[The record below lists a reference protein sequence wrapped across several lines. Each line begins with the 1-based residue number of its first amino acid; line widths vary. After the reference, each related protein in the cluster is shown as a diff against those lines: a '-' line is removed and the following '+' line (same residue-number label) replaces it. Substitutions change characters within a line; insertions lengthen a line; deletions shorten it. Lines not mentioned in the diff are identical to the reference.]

1 MEVTAM
7 GGQRKGFGITLLE
20 VVVLLI
26 IFAILLFLCL
36 PRIGSRES
44 GPRNTCSN
52 NMRQLALALQ
62 YYEQHHRAYP
72 GYANVI
78 KNKRASWAVPLL
90 PYLERNDLYQN
101 WQNTEPVA
109 LPLPEGSSGFTLNF
123 KGQPPNPWT
132 HANLDIF
139 LCPSSLTPHD
149 ATNPIS
155 FIVNCGSARTANDN
169 LPPILPGSVWI
180 EDYNS
185 GVFFN
190 RAGGDFSTTIS
201 QSNPNPPKGSFSMNP
216 GPPMTMTFIATHDGT
231 STTLL
236 LSENLQSTN
245 WVTDPSD
252 QANHPPKPF
261 QSEFQIK
268 QNMGFVW
275 FITGNQD
282 NALPPSQRVQK
293 LDNFNPESMQINAM
307 SKAIG
312 KPVRVNYSSVIAPKQ
327 TGGLAASRPSSGH
340 PGGVNAMF
348 CDAHLR
354 FISEDIDYRVY
365 THLMTPN
372 GAAVVI
378 DSGPTPHTAREAAWT
393 YELNENDY

>member
-1 MEVTAM
+1 MSGERRPTGIMLVEV
-7 GGQRKGFGITLLE
+7 I
-20 VVVLLI
+20 VLMI
-26 IFAILLFLCL
+26 IFAVLLALLL
-36 PRIGSRES
+36 PSIGSHES
-44 GPRNTCSN
+44 SPRNTCAN
-52 NMRQLALALQ
+52 NMRQLAMALQ
-62 YYEQHHRAYP
+62 NYEQSHRAYP

-78 KNKRASWAVPLL
+78 KNKRASWVVPIL
-90 PYLERNDLYQN
+90 PYLERSDLYQV
-101 WQNTEPVA
+101 WKSTEPVA
-109 LPLPEGSSGFTLNF
+109 LPLPEGSSGVTLES

-132 HANLDIF
+132 YVNSSIF
-139 LCPSSLTPHD
+139 VCPSSSTPD
-149 ATNPIS
+149 NATNPIS

-169 LPPILPGSVWI
+169 LPTILPGNVWA

-190 RAGGDFSTTIS
+190 RAGADFSTTIS
-201 QSNPNPPKGSFSMNP
+201 QPNPNPPRGSFP
-216 GPPMTMTFIATHDGT
+216 TDRGPPMTMSFIATHDGT
-231 STTLL
+231 ATTLI

-245 WVTDPSD
+245 WVTDPTD

-282 NALPPSQRVQK
+282 NALPPSQQVQK
-293 LDNFNPESMQINAM
+293 LGNYNFDSIRINAL
-307 SKAIG
+307 SKAVA

-340 PGGVNAMF
+340 PGGVNSIF
-348 CDAHLR
+348 CDGHFR

-365 THLMTPN
+365 TQLMTPN

-378 DSGPTPHTAREAAWT
+378 DSGPAHRTAREAGWR
-393 YELNENDY
+393 YELNDNDY